1 MTICQTAL
9 ECAQY
14 FQPLIAAA
22 IAGSAAVV
30 SAWTIWRTARLTDRR
45 ERHYRD
51 EEIARRRIYTAT
63 TLASSIQTITGRRAS
78 LLRGHIR
85 LMAAS
90 NAAMD
95 EHAAQD
101 AKLELLA
108 MASDWEAVS
117 LLPLAIQRSLS
128 AFQSLLSAHN
138 ETMQPG
144 ITFFSQHFKED
155 VMDRLNLIATEG
167 SKIVGPLMLVARGDY
182 DAESAR
188 RYTVQ

>member
-9 ECAQY
+9 ECAQS

-63 TLASSIQTITGRRAS
+63 VLASSIQSITGRRVS
-78 LLRGHIR
+78 HVRGLVRVI
-85 LMAAS
+85 AAS
-90 NAAMD
+90 NAVMD
-95 EHAAQD
+95 DHAALEG
-101 AKLELLA
+101 KLELLA

-117 LLPLAIQRSLS
+117 LLPLDIQRSLA
-128 AFQSLLSAHN
+128 AFQSLLSAHS
-138 ETMQPG
+138 EAIRPG
-144 ITFFSQHFKED
+144 ISFFNQHFQTD
-155 VMDRLNLIATEG
+155 VMDRLNLITTEG

-188 RYTVQ
+188 RHIVQ